1 MKQKLRNLSI
11 AVFGAIA
18 ITGAS
23 AVLFCLFSIPK
34 MIREY
39 KELGQESH
47 DEGLGALSAL
57 IGRPL
62 TIFGIGLMLF
72 TIVYLIFHTKNLW
85 KKLQNALSEETYALY
100 WKYTVSEASTLL
112 IYAMLYAM
120 LSGLAGTFDISDAH
134 LMAEILLWFFIC
146 LVAAV
151 CTVIALIISFRE
163 KRYE

>member
-1 MKQKLRNLSI
+1 M
-11 AVFGAIA
+11 
-18 ITGAS
+18 
-23 AVLFCLFSIPK
+23 LFCLFSIPK
-34 MIREY
+34 MIRAF
-39 KELGQESH
+39 KELGE
-47 DEGLGALSAL
+47 DKKAGDLRALSAL

-62 TIFGIGLMLF
+62 IIFGIGLMLF
-72 TIVYLIFHTKNLW
+72 TIVFLILNTKSLW

-112 IYAMLYAM
+112 INAILFAA
-120 LSGLAGTFDISDAH
+120 LSGLADTTDISDAH
-134 LMAEILLWFFIC
+134 LTAEILLWFFIC